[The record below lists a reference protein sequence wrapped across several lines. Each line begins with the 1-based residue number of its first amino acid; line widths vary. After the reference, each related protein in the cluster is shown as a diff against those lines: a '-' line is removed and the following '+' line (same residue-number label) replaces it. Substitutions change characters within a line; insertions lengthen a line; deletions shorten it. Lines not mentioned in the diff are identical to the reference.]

1 MACREDI
8 VVKGLDESHED
19 WSFDP
24 DTHVTSQASQAGL

>member
-1 MACREDI
+1 M
-8 VVKGLDESHED
+8 VKELDESHED